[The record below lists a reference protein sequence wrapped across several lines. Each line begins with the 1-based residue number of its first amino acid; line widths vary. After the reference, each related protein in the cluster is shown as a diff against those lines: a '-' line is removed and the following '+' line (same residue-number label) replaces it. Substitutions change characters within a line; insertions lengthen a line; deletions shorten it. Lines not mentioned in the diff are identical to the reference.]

1 MYIYIYYI
9 YYYICILYIYMLY
22 VIYIISICYFLHLN
36 FLFMSSIFFIKF
48 PPGIFDIRMQ
58 LVIAGFILPCKYF
71 GTKENSL
78 CIKKLT
84 N

>member
-1 MYIYIYYI
+1 
-9 YYYICILYIYMLY
+9 MLY